1 MKKSFS
7 LWQKGEKNY
16 PAASLE
22 SYQMKMNILWELHCT
37 YFISMTE
44 PCAGGYIKMTATLT
58 LLNSV
63 LVDSQK

>member
-1 MKKSFS
+1 
-7 LWQKGEKNY
+7 
-16 PAASLE
+16 
-22 SYQMKMNILWELHCT
+22 MKMNILWELHCT

-44 PCAGGYIKMTATLT
+44 LCAGGYIKMTATLT